1 MTNVASS
8 TARDEI
14 MRSTKREA
22 PQTLVGG
29 GASFGQQNNRTA
41 GGYGNASLQ
50 TTASSYLLDC
60 DGLFHARRSGL
71 TPRSVCICSA
81 IPWGF
86 PQSAR
91 LVIAPNGIPAQLDF
105 SACEG
110 ADVIIRFDD
119 DIRYGWLAGIV
130 HAVLKANPRR
140 LQLWNFDCDAERAT
154 FIFLKLGARQ

>member
-1 MTNVASS
+1 MTNIASS
-8 TARDEI
+8 IARNEI
-14 MRSTKREA
+14 IIPTKNEA
-22 PQTLVGG
+22 PRPTTEC

-41 GGYGNASLQ
+41 GGYINASLQ

-60 DGLFHARRSGL
+60 DGLFHARRSGF

-91 LVIAPNGIPAQLDF
+91 LVIAPNGNPAQLDF
-105 SACEG
+105 SACAG

-119 DIRYGWLAGIV
+119 DIRYGWLVGIV

-140 LQLWNFDCDAERAT
+140 LQLWNPDCDAEKVT
-154 FIFLKLGARQ
+154 IVFLKLGGSQ